1 MGATIPVANNVSL
14 GNQIQITYNA
24 VLSAKLSAIAALA
37 PVQLTPAALRA
48 QLSAIAL
55 VNPSQVDL
63 TALLTQLYDNTL
75 EVSL

>member
-24 VLSAKLSAIAALA
+24 VLLSAIAALA